1 MLDEKP
7 RPKRGRAIVGF
18 THPRCRFRK
27 GTEDHLASMPCPCCR
42 RGSVFTSSVF
52 TTRAPHAHPRG
63 STPSMTAFKRGTLA
77 ASLAALTFGL
87 TATAD
92 DGKPDNFRARLSSY
106 NEVHFIA
113 GTPNTTPIVPPALR
127 GAISSV
133 ASGSFRAEIDD
144 RRDVIHYE

>member
-1 MLDEKP
+1 VATLKALELVRAHCHKAVSD
-7 RPKRGRAIVGF
+7 RNRGVVVLCLQRA
-18 THPRCRFRK
+18 H
-27 GTEDHLASMPCPCCR
+27 H
-42 RGSVFTSSVF
+42 
-52 TTRAPHAHPRG
+52 TRIQG
-63 STPSMTAFKRGTLA
+63 EYTMTAFKRSTLA

-113 GTPNTTPIVPPALR
+113 GPPAALR

-133 ASGSFRAEIDD
+133 ATGSFHAEIDD
-144 RRDVIHYE
+144 RHSTIDYTLTYSGLESDVA